1 MSEAEELKNEIKTFL
16 RSKGMTGD
24 LNTLRYKPTLEE
36 GTIVDWF
43 AEFYHHK
50 MREVLE
56 EVKTIEEIEKLS
68 EQFAQK
74 EMPSN
79 YTTQSDF
86 LDFERNKNE
95 YLLEYF
101 SGLLNHFKTKI
112 KEG

>member
-56 EVKTIEEIEKLS
+56 ESENHFKYQTKKKSVDFIDGVLS
-68 EQFAQK
+68 A
-74 EMPSN
+74 
-79 YTTQSDF
+79 
-86 LDFERNKNE
+86 
-95 YLLEYF
+95 
-101 SGLLNHFKTKI
+101 LNHFKTKI
-112 KEG
+112 KGE